1 MAEQTK
7 IIITIN
13 KDEKKRFDSINIKTE
28 DAHIYDLMSAAYHL
42 FRIIAKKDPDG
53 TAFSSMFNL
62 AKNYSDKNEDK
73 NEDKNNH
80 SDSDESK

>member
-1 MAEQTK
+1 MAEEAK

-13 KDEKKRFDSINIKTE
+13 KDENERFNSL
-28 DAHIYDLMSAAYHL
+28 HITTANTHLYDLMLAAYRL
-42 FRIIAKKDPDG
+42 FGIIAKKDPEG

-62 AKNYSDKNEDK
+62 AKDYRSKNEDK
-73 NEDKNNH
+73 DNN

>member
-1 MAEQTK
+1 MTEEAK

-13 KDEKKRFDSINIKTE
+13 KDENERFNSLHITTAN
-28 DAHIYDLMSAAYHL
+28 AHLYDLMLAAHQL
-42 FRIIAKKDPDG
+42 FGMIAKKDPDG

-62 AKNYSDKNEDK
+62 AKDYSSKNEDK
-73 NEDKNNH
+73 DNH

>member
-1 MAEQTK
+1 MTEESK

-13 KDEKKRFDSINIKTE
+13 KDENEKFSSLHITTE
-28 DAHIYDLMSAAYHL
+28 NAHLYDLMLAAHQL
-42 FRIIAKKDPDG
+42 FGIIAKKDPDG

-62 AKNYSDKNEDK
+62 AKDYSDKNENKD
-73 NEDKNNH
+73 NH

>member
-1 MAEQTK
+1 MTKETK

-13 KDEKKRFDSINIKTE
+13 KDENERFNSL
-28 DAHIYDLMSAAYHL
+28 HITTTNTHLYDLMLAAYRL
-42 FRIIAKKDPDG
+42 FGIIAKKDPEG

-73 NEDKNNH
+73 DNH

>member
-1 MAEQTK
+1 MTEKTK

-13 KDEKKRFDSINIKTE
+13 KDEKERFNSINTTLS
-28 DAHIYDLMSAAYHL
+28 DAHIYDLMLAAYHL
-42 FRIIAKKDPDG
+42 FGLIAKKDPDG
-53 TAFSSMFNL
+53 TAFVSMFNL
-62 AKNYSDKNEDK
+62 AKTYSSKNEDK

>member
-1 MAEQTK
+1 MTEKAK

-13 KDEKKRFDSINIKTE
+13 KDENERVDSVLIKTT
-28 DAHIYDLMSAAYHL
+28 DVHIYDFMLAAHQL

-62 AKNYSDKNEDK
+62 AKTYSDKNENKD
-73 NEDKNNH
+73 NH

>member
-1 MAEQTK
+1 MTEETK

-13 KDEKKRFDSINIKTE
+13 KDENERFNSL
-28 DAHIYDLMSAAYHL
+28 HIATANANLYDLMLAAYRL
-42 FRIIAKKDPDG
+42 FGVIAKKDPDG

-62 AKNYSDKNEDK
+62 AKTYSDIGKNEDK
-73 NEDKNNH
+73 DNN

>member
-1 MAEQTK
+1 MTEEAK

-13 KDEKKRFDSINIKTE
+13 KGENERVDSIHIKTT
-28 DAHIYDLMSAAYHL
+28 DVHIYDLMLAAYHL
-42 FRIIAKKDPDG
+42 FGMIAKKDPDG

-62 AKNYSDKNEDK
+62 AKIYSDRSKNENKD
-73 NEDKNNH
+73 NH

>member
-1 MAEQTK
+1 MTEEAK

-13 KDEKKRFDSINIKTE
+13 KDENERFNSL
-28 DAHIYDLMSAAYHL
+28 HITTANANLYDLMLAAHRL
-42 FRIIAKKDPDG
+42 LGIIAKKDPDG

-62 AKNYSDKNEDK
+62 AKDYSSKNEDK
-73 NEDKNNH
+73 DNH

>member
-1 MAEQTK
+1 MTEETK

-13 KDEKKRFDSINIKTE
+13 KDEDGRFNSL
-28 DAHIYDLMSAAYHL
+28 HITTANANLYDLMLAAYRL
-42 FRIIAKKDPDG
+42 FGIIAKKDPEG

-62 AKNYSDKNEDK
+62 AKTYSSENEDK
-73 NEDKNNH
+73 DNH

>member
-1 MAEQTK
+1 MTEKAK

-13 KDEKKRFDSINIKTE
+13 KDENERYNYINVKTE
-28 DAHIYDLMSAAYHL
+28 DTHLYDLMLAAYNL
-42 FRIIAKKDPDG
+42 FGIIAKKDQDG

-73 NEDKNNH
+73 NNH

>member
-1 MAEQTK
+1 MEEAK

-13 KDEKKRFDSINIKTE
+13 KDKIGNYKSSNCEIDN
-28 DAHIYDLMSAAYHL
+28 AHVYDLMLAACQL
-42 FRIIAKKDPDG
+42 FKIIQKKDTDG

-62 AKNYSDKNEDK
+62 ANTYSAEKNEDK
-73 NEDKNNH
+73 DNH

>member
-1 MAEQTK
+1 MTEKAK

-13 KDEKKRFDSINIKTE
+13 KDENERFDSINVEME
-28 DAHIYDLMSAAYHL
+28 DVYIYDLILAAYNL
-42 FRIIAKKDPDG
+42 FGIIAKKDPDG

-62 AKNYSDKNEDK
+62 AKTYSDK

>member
-1 MAEQTK
+1 MSENAK

-13 KDEKKRFDSINIKTE
+13 KDKIGNYKSTSCKIDN
-28 DAHIYDLMSAAYHL
+28 AHVYDLMLAACHL
-42 FRIIAKKDPDG
+42 FKIIQTKDTDG

-62 AKNYSDKNEDK
+62 ANTNAKKNEDK
-73 NEDKNNH
+73 DNH

>member
-13 KDEKKRFDSINIKTE
+13 KDENEKYNSINVKTE
-28 DAHIYDLMSAAYHL
+28 DTHIYDLMLAAYHL
-42 FRIIAKKDPDG
+42 FGIIAKKDTDG

-62 AKNYSDKNEDK
+62 AKTYSDKNEDK
-73 NEDKNNH
+73 DNH

>member
-1 MAEQTK
+1 MAEK
-7 IIITIN
+7 AKVIITIN
-13 KDEKKRFDSINIKTE
+13 KDENERFSSINTTLS
-28 DAHIYDLMSAAYHL
+28 DTNIYDLMLAAYNL
-42 FRIIAKKDPDG
+42 FGIIAKKDQDG

-62 AKNYSDKNEDK
+62 AKTYSSE

>member
-1 MAEQTK
+1 MTEETK

-13 KDEKKRFDSINIKTE
+13 KDENERFNSL
-28 DAHIYDLMSAAYHL
+28 HITTANANVYDLMLAAYRL
-42 FRIIAKKDPDG
+42 FGIIAKKDPDG

-62 AKNYSDKNEDK
+62 AKDYSSKNEDK
-73 NEDKNNH
+73 DNH

>member
-1 MAEQTK
+1 MTEETK

-13 KDEKKRFDSINIKTE
+13 KDENEKFSSLHITTAN
-28 DAHIYDLMSAAYHL
+28 AHLYDLMLAAYRL
-42 FRIIAKKDPDG
+42 FGIIAKKDPDG

-73 NEDKNNH
+73 DNH

>member
-1 MAEQTK
+1 MTEETK

-13 KDEKKRFDSINIKTE
+13 KDENERFNSLHITTAN
-28 DAHIYDLMSAAYHL
+28 AHLYDLMLAAHRL
-42 FRIIAKKDPDG
+42 FGIIAKKDPDG

-62 AKNYSDKNEDK
+62 AKNYSDSSEKNEDK
-73 NEDKNNH
+73 DNH

>member
-1 MAEQTK
+1 MAEEAK

-13 KDEKKRFDSINIKTE
+13 KGENERVDAIHIKTT
-28 DAHIYDLMSAAYHL
+28 DTHLYDLMLAAHQL
-42 FRIIAKKDPDG
+42 FGIIAKKDPDG

-62 AKNYSDKNEDK
+62 AKDYSSENEDK
-73 NEDKNNH
+73 DNH

>member
-1 MAEQTK
+1 MSEKAK

-13 KDEKKRFDSINIKTE
+13 KDKIGNYESFNCEMDDT
-28 DAHIYDLMSAAYHL
+28 HVYDLILAACQL
-42 FRIIAKKDPDG
+42 FQIIQTKDPDG

-62 AKNYSDKNEDK
+62 VNTYSAEKNEDK
-73 NEDKNNH
+73 DNH

>member
-1 MAEQTK
+1 MTEETK

-13 KDEKKRFDSINIKTE
+13 KDENEKFNSIHTTTA
-28 DAHIYDLMSAAYHL
+28 DANIYDLMLAAHNL
-42 FRIIAKKDPDG
+42 FGIIAEKDPDG

-62 AKNYSDKNEDK
+62 AKTYSDEKNENKD
-73 NEDKNNH
+73 NH